1 MSVTRAALRQAV
13 AARMMRTVVGQADG
27 GSTVA
32 LADLDQLQDAGAS
45 DDLWTGSWLQI
56 TAGANAGAVRRV
68 TAYDPT
74 AGIDHGQPSVRTA
87 DRRDL
92 AV

>member
-1 MSVTRAALRQAV
+1 MFRDGRAGVSVTRAALRQAV
-13 AARMMRTVVGQADG
+13 AGRMMRTVVGQADG

-56 TAGANAGAVRRV
+56 TAGRQRGCGA
-68 TAYDPT
+68 A
-74 AGIDHGQPSVRTA
+74 
-87 DRRDL
+87 RDGL
-92 AV
+92 